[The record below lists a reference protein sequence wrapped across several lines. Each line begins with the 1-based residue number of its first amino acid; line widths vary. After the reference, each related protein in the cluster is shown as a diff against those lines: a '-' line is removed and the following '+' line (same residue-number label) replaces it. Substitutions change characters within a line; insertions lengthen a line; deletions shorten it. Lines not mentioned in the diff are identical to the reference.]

1 MANPEGNEEGVPV
14 TQYHAAPQRE
24 GEIGA
29 ATQLQR
35 DHARGHQRDR
45 GPHPLPLFLGLVA
58 RQCGEDRARLARV
71 LAGLRRYQAA
81 PVAAPRPKPPAV
93 AQTGNVTLRDH
104 GGHGRP
110 VVVVPSLINPASVLD
125 LAPGNSLLAA
135 LAATGLRPLLV
146 DWGDTEPLGL
156 EELIAER
163 LLPLITGL
171 GEPVALAGYCMGGT
185 FAIAAAAL
193 AGPAVIRLAL
203 LATPWHFQGY
213 GAGRGRLAEWWAQA
227 RPMAEPLGVLPIDL
241 LQPAFWSLDEAGVV
255 AKYERLA
262 AASDTEVA
270 AFAMLEDWS
279 NTGTPLSLAAARG
292 LAETL
297 FADNAP
303 GRGAWRVG
311 GERIDAAALGL
322 PILDVIARRDHI
334 VPAAAALTTA
344 GPGQPLV
351 LEAGHVGMIVGGGAP
366 ALLWQPLA
374 EWLRQ

>member
-1 MANPEGNEEGVPV
+1 M
-14 TQYHAAPQRE
+14 QR
-24 GEIGA
+24 
-29 ATQLQR
+29 QR
-35 DHARGHQRDR
+35 LR
-45 GPHPLPLFLGLVA
+45 GPHPLPLFLGLAA
-58 RQCGEDRARLARV
+58 RQCGDDRDRLARV
-71 LAGLRRYQAA
+71 LAGLRRYQQAA
-81 PVAAPRPKPPAV
+81 PAAPRATRPEV
-93 AQTGNVTLRDH
+93 ACIGTVTLRDH
-104 GGHGRP
+104 GGSGRP
-110 VVVVPSLINPASVLD
+110 VIIIPSLINPASVLD

-156 EELIAER
+156 ESLIAER
-163 LLPLITGL
+163 LVPLITGL
-171 GEPVALAGYCMGGT
+171 GEPVPVVGYCMGGT
-185 FAIAAAAL
+185 FGIAAAAL
-193 AGPAVIRLAL
+193 AGPAVSRLAL
-203 LATPWHFQGY
+203 LATPWHFDGY
-213 GAGRGRLAEWWAQA
+213 GAARERLAEWWAQA
-227 RPMAEPLGVLPIDL
+227 RPMAEPLGVMPIDL

-262 AASDTEVA
+262 AASEADVA

-311 GERIDAAALGL
+311 GERIDAARLGL

-334 VPAAAALTTA
+334 VPAAAALTTN

-374 EWLRQ
+374 GWLRQ